1 VDIILINNIGRL
13 DLMKILLAEVSFMNT
28 IEKRAFVMSNLHHYR
43 PLCLI
48 AYEFQAARR
57 RANRE
62 NPMTESDVDKILS
75 NVNWDDVYARFCK
88 AFIREGKLVDPEDRA
103 LDYLLDEDYYDK
115 SLSKEEKIDVIRK
128 KLQEYISD
136 PVENSDRLVRFQAGT
151 CLSRANSIKEANR
164 RGFVSLERPVGQG
177 DWSPVDRKYGLQINV
192 RELCEVR
199 SGIDR
204 LDYYAE
210 RQALMN
216 CSIPVVI
223 TGLIPAK
230 CVYNGRNL
238 GEYAISVRDFD
249 KMIDVEI
256 LSPAEYSHKYLEEV
270 K

>member
-1 VDIILINNIGRL
+1 
-13 DLMKILLAEVSFMNT
+13 MKILLAEVSFMNN
-28 IEKRAFVMSNLHHYR
+28 IEKKEFVMSNIHNYR

-48 AYEFQAARR
+48 AYEFQDAKR
-57 RANRE
+57 RANKE
-62 NPMTESDVDKILS
+62 TILTESDVDKVLS
-75 NVNWDDVYARFCK
+75 NVSWDEVYTRFCK
-88 AFIREGKLVDPEDRA
+88 AFVREGKLVDPEDRA

-128 KLQEYISD
+128 ELQEYISD
-136 PVENSDRLVRFQAGT
+136 PVEDSDRLVRFQAGT

-192 RELCEVR
+192 RELSEVR

-204 LDYYAE
+204 LEYYAKQ
-210 RQALMN
+210 QALMN

-230 CVYNGRNL
+230 CVYNGSNL